1 MKLSSVTL
9 AEQCNDT
16 LRSML
21 KFLPDVQKPWKVNII
36 VSPATLRDL
45 SPHVSHKETAPYVYN
60 NLYSFGEG
68 GGGWEILLQ
77 RCFPPLVGVKMGLL
91 GMHPITHLQGGGGRG
106 TIQYKIDPRMADQPW
121 LLFVCN
127 SHFEAIQIITRFN
140 Y

>member
-1 MKLSSVTL
+1 
-9 AEQCNDT
+9 
-16 LRSML
+16 ML

-68 GGGWEILLQ
+68 GGGEGMGNTVTTV
-77 RCFPPLVGVKMGLL
+77 FPPIGGCQNGAAGYAPNNSLTRG
-91 GMHPITHLQGGGGRG
+91 GGGGRG
-106 TIQYKIDPRMADQPW
+106 TIQYKIDPKMADQPW

-127 SHFEAIQIITRFN
+127 SHFEAIQIITLQLLKCFQQLKD
-140 Y
+140 